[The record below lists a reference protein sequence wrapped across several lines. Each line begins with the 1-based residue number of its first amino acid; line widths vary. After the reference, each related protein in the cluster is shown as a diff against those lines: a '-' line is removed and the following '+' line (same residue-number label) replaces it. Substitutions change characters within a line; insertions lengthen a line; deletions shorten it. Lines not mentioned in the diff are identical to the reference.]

1 MSLSLGRVHRSADSH
16 VRVTPLASLYVFL
29 SAVRIDPPCRTRRGS
44 LVGPD
49 LLDQFCPHRLALELY
64 VKGWFF
70 IVQDVMGEAGLASRS
85 HLRGAQCRGPWLRLQ
100 TWLRVYCS
108 RGYNNLDGVSHLCS
122 NILKIAKGCPALARL
137 VDTGGWGRPAGPH
150 GSRSGARPA
159 SSSNRRLGPP
169 AHLHFPL
176 SMSWLTLAAV
186 LSRVKPPTNIESH

>member
-1 MSLSLGRVHRSADSH
+1 MGHTRDLAGIPVSFSKMATMPTPSMSLSLGRVHRSADSH

-29 SAVRIDPPCRTRRGS
+29 SAVRIDPPCRPSRGS

-64 VKGWFF
+64 IKGWFF

-108 RGYNNLDGVSHLCS
+108 RGYNNLDGVSRLCS
-122 NILKIAKGCPALARL
+122 NILKIAKGMP
-137 VDTGGWGRPAGPH
+137 
-150 GSRSGARPA
+150 GARTL
-159 SSSNRRLGPP
+159 SGHRRLGKTRWT
-169 AHLHFPL
+169 AWFP
-176 SMSWLTLAAV
+176 
-186 LSRVKPPTNIESH
+186 